1 MDALGP
7 PDGDVQQSARVT
19 LESWLTSLDDNPAV
33 AAVVA
38 DEERDGRWFVRVN
51 GEAKD
56 VYSVWF
62 TLDQRTLGVES
73 YVMPSPAENHAAFF
87 EQLLRR
93 NDGLRDVGFCI
104 GQEDA
109 IFLKGRIDLRHVEA
123 EVLDRV
129 LGEVYETVERS
140 FQAAIRIGFASRV
153 GQDSATDR

>member
-7 PDGDVQQSARVT
+7 PGDHVQESARNA
-19 LESWLTSLDDNPAV
+19 LEAWLTSLDDNPAV

-38 DEERDGRWFVRVN
+38 DEERDGRWFVRVH
-51 GEAKD
+51 GEARD

-73 YVMPSPAENHAAFF
+73 YVLPAPEENHGPFF

-93 NDGLRDVGFCI
+93 TENLRDVAFCI
-104 GQEDA
+104 GEEDS
-109 IFLKGRIDLRHVEA
+109 IFLKGRIDLRHVGA

-129 LGEVYETVERS
+129 LGEIYETVEQS
-140 FQAAIRIGFASRV
+140 FQAALHLGFASRMA
-153 GQDSATDR
+153 DLAAKN

>member
-1 MDALGP
+1 MDALAP
-7 PDGDVQQSARVT
+7 PSDDDRNSARAELLAWFEE
-19 LESWLTSLDDNPAV
+19 LESNPVV

-38 DEERDGRWFVRVN
+38 DEERDGRWFVRVH

-73 YVMPSPAENHAAFF
+73 YVLPAPEENHGPFF

-93 NDGLRDVGFCI
+93 TGNLRDVAFCI
-104 GQEDA
+104 GEEDS
-109 IFLKGRIDLRHVEA
+109 IFLKGRIDLRHVDP

-129 LGEVYETVERS
+129 LGEIYETVEQS
-140 FQAAIRIGFASRV
+140 FQAALHLGFAFRM
-153 GQDSATDR
+153 TDRAAKD